1 MGSGSYS
8 YHAYASLASDRDLLN
23 KSRDEIF
30 ENKTMLASNSTRS
43 FKSEARQYNQVKA
56 EMLSVGVRECR
67 DSEEHPQST
76 PIIIALDVTGSML
89 DIPHKMITEQL
100 PFIMGK
106 IQQMGI
112 PDPQLLFMA
121 VGDHEW
127 DRYPIQIGQFESDTT
142 KIVDMLQSF
151 VLEGGGGGNRGESY
165 CLAHLIAGF
174 HTETDSWFKRNTKGF
189 LFTIGDEPNL
199 PRIDANYLVKG
210 LGYQNGISDITAAEA
225 LTKAKEQYNV
235 FHIHVS
241 DASHRLDS
249 GWQQLLGDS
258 LLTCKSDDVSKVI
271 VQAIKD
277 SGDVAAHT
285 EPEQESEVVE
295 DSKEEKFY

>member
-8 YHAYASLASDRDLLN
+8 YSAYSFLASERDFRN

-30 ENKTMLASNSTRS
+30 ENKRILTSNAASSL
-43 FKSEARQYNQVKA
+43 KAEARLYNTEVKA
-56 EMLSVGVRECR
+56 EMLNVGVRECR

-89 DIPHKMITEQL
+89 NIPHKMITEQL
-100 PFIMGK
+100 PYIMGK

-127 DRYPIQIGQFESDTT
+127 DRYPIQIGQFESDTE
-142 KIVDMLQSF
+142 KIVNMLQSF

-165 CLAHLIAGF
+165 CLAHLVAGF

-199 PRIDANYLVKG
+199 PRIDANYLVGG
-210 LGYQNGISDITAAEA
+210 LGYQKGISDITAAEA
-225 LTKAKEQYNV
+225 LAKAKEQYNV

-241 DASHRLDS
+241 DASHRPDAS
-249 GWQQLLGDS
+249 WSQLLGDQFIVA
-258 LLTCKSDDVSKVI
+258 KSDDVSKVI
-271 VQAIKD
+271 VEAIKNNY
-277 SGDVAAHT
+277 SGEVAAHT
-285 EPEQESEVVE
+285 EPASE
-295 DSKEEKFY
+295 EEKFY